1 VSRIQGHA
9 TSRRTSKRIEL
20 ALHAAARL
28 ATVQLTLLSVD
39 VVGLDIGIII
49 VSLVDLVSDQQA
61 NASGLHALN
70 LGVRKT

>member
-1 VSRIQGHA
+1 
-9 TSRRTSKRIEL
+9 
-20 ALHAAARL
+20 
-28 ATVQLTLLSVD
+28 LTLLFVD

-49 VSLVDLVSDQQA
+49 IIVPLVDLVSDQQA